1 MRVLFCV
8 DGSEGSDR
16 ALERGSVWLRNVG
29 IQAVVLYVSPEVDER
44 LRHYERL
51 YETELREI
59 ERLFGDQGHGLEI
72 AVKAREHL
80 KRLGLQADRKVRQGD
95 PAEEILAET
104 REGRYDLVVLACDA
118 TGTVEEP
125 RLGSVAE
132 QVAREAPTSVL
143 VVRAGGARGSSAG

>member
-16 ALERGSVWLRNVG
+16 ALERGSVWLKNAG
-29 IQAVVLYVSPEVDER
+29 IRAVVLYVSPEVDER

-51 YETELREI
+51 FESELREI
-59 ERLFGDQGHGLEI
+59 ERLFGDEGHGLEV
-72 AVKAREHL
+72 AVKARERL
-80 KRLGLQADRKVRQGD
+80 KALGLQAERKVRQGD
-95 PAEEILAET
+95 PAEEILAEV

-118 TGTVEEP
+118 TGTTEEP

-132 QVAREAPTSVL
+132 QVVREAPTSVL
-143 VVRAGGARGSSAG
+143 VVRAGPR

>member
-16 ALERGSVWLRNVG
+16 ALERGSTWLKDAG

-51 YETELREI
+51 FESELREI
-59 ERLFGDQGHGLEI
+59 ERLFGDQGHGLEV
-72 AVKAREHL
+72 AVKARDRL
-80 KRLGLQADRKVRQGD
+80 KQLGLQAERKVRQGD
-95 PAEEILAET
+95 PAEEILAEI
-104 REGRYDLVVLACDA
+104 REGRDDLVVLACDG

-125 RLGSVAE
+125 RLGSVAG
-132 QVAREAPTSVL
+132 QIVRRAPTSVL
-143 VVRAGGARGSSAG
+143 LVRAGAR

>member
-16 ALERGSVWLRNVG
+16 ALERGSVWLKNTG
-29 IQAVVLYVSPEVDER
+29 IQAMVLYVSPEVDER

-51 YETELREI
+51 HESELREI
-59 ERLFGDQGHGLEI
+59 ERLFGDQGHGLEVV
-72 AVKAREHL
+72 VKAREHL
-80 KRLGLQADRKVRQGD
+80 KRLGLQAERKVRHGD
-95 PAEEILAET
+95 PAEEILTEI

-132 QVAREAPTSVL
+132 QVVRDAPTSVL
-143 VVRAGGARGSSAG
+143 IVRAGGSDRSPAG

>member
-132 QVAREAPTSVL
+132 QVVREAPTSVL